1 MEDWECKEKK
11 SLLSPILRL
20 PEGPFAGGTRV
31 DTQSVTT
38 STAVALP
45 ASLYRRVVL
54 QLARRFEKGV
64 DIININDDW
73 GGQEAFIHDLVYT
86 KIKAMLEE
94 RIYVRL
100 QLLACELPDR
110 RS

>member
-1 MEDWECKEKK
+1 M
-11 SLLSPILRL
+11 
-20 PEGPFAGGTRV
+20 G
-31 DTQSVTT
+31 TQSVTT